1 MQQPSLKDYCA
12 VILCGGKSSRMGE
25 DKALLPF
32 DSYSTLAQY
41 QYERL
46 QPFFKKVYLSSK
58 TNKFDFI
65 DDEHIIFDQ
74 GDIFSPMI
82 ALQTILQHCQE
93 KKLFIL
99 TVDTP
104 FVSIASIQKL
114 FIASKNAKISVAKT
128 QRLHNLCGFYHKE
141 ILYYIEE
148 LLEKDI
154 HKIGLLLDKFETN
167 VISFPNENEFL
178 NLNKKEDYLKA
189 LSIIS

>member
-1 MQQPSLKDYCA
+1 MQQPSLEDYCA

-32 DSYSTLAQY
+32 DSYTTLAQY

-154 HKIGLLLDKFETN
+154 HKIRLLLDKFETN